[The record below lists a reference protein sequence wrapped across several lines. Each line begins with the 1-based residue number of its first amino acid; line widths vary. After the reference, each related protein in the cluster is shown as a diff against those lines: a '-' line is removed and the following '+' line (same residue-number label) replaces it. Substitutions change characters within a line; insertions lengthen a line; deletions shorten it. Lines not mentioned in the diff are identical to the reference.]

1 MTDAWKVDKRK
12 QGKTQGEHLG
22 RLCDNLEKKW
32 WLGSGEA
39 VEVAKRGQSLT
50 VCPNRLIGFA
60 VGC

>member
-39 VEVAKRGQSLT
+39 WRWQNVVRVCMYVKIGQ
-50 VCPNRLIGFA
+50 
-60 VGC
+60 